1 MNRFIFSVLCI
12 FVFTTMNAGEVVIN
26 DKTKGIISYDHKIE
40 YLKTRNLELN
50 IHDVLELSE
59 NSFSLLDKNN
69 LNFGFTSFVYWF
81 RIKLV
86 NESDE
91 NKNLILAYKYPL
103 LNEIHFF
110 TINDDTLK
118 DHLKTGECKPFE
130 ERVYNNRN
138 FLYPVDLKAHESTT
152 VYIRIYNNG
161 ETIKGPLVLS
171 TNTAF
176 FIDDQK
182 TVLINFF
189 YYGFLFFALI
199 FGLFLFV
206 TNRDKTYLYFF
217 FFTLFLS
224 LFLFNTDG
232 WTYKL
237 FWRNIPWWANHST
250 VLFVIFSGI
259 SLLVFTKN
267 YLNTAKYFSV
277 IDKSIYLFIGFW
289 GILFI
294 LSFTNYPF
302 YSYIVRIVN
311 YSAVALVIFIFT
323 LTCLSFKKMF
333 VEAFYFFLSFVFLLT
348 GIVLYVMKNAGVL
361 PENTITQYGVKLGFG
376 IQILMLCFAVTYRFR
391 KRMEM
396 TNKELEERVKKR
408 TEKIQIQNREIILQR
423 DYLNYQKE
431 KLEIQRKEII
441 NSIEYA
447 QRIQNAL
454 LPTER
459 FISKIFLDGFLLFKP
474 RNIVSGDFYWIS
486 KKEELTILVAADC
499 TGHGVPG
506 AFMSMLGISFLNEII
521 NRIMIYN
528 KEIKPHEIL
537 NELTNYITGTLT
549 FNDHKENVKDGIDM
563 GICIYNHEKS
573 LLFYAGARRPLYHVR
588 DSKLTTYK
596 GDRLTVGYN
605 FNRQTNFTTHRIE
618 MKGGDIIYMFS
629 DGYIDQ
635 IGDKTKKTFRTQ
647 RFKNLL
653 KSICDYP
660 MEEQQKALEDTFIKW
675 KGNEEQIDDVLVV
688 GVKF

>member
-1 MNRFIFSVLCI
+1 MNRFILSVLCI
-12 FVFTTMNAGEVVIN
+12 FVFTTIMNAGEVVIN
-26 DKTKGIISYDHKIE
+26 DKTKGIISYDHNIE
-40 YLKTRNLELN
+40 YFKTRNQELN
-50 IHDVLELSE
+50 IYDVLDLSE
-59 NSFSLLDKNN
+59 NSFSTLDKNN

-86 NESDE
+86 NVSDA

-103 LNEIHFF
+103 LNDVHYYTVKENMLIG
-110 TINDDTLK
+110 
-118 DHLKTGECKPFE
+118 HLKTGETLPFGN
-130 ERVYNNRN
+130 RMFNSRN
-138 FLYPVDLKAHESTT
+138 FLYSVDLKANDTAT
-152 VYIRIYNNG
+152 VYIRMFNNG

-171 TNTAF
+171 TYDEF

-182 TVLINFF
+182 AVSINFF
-189 YYGFLFFALI
+189 YYGLLFFAFI
-199 FGLFLFV
+199 FGLFLFI
-206 TNRDKTYLYFF
+206 TNRDKAYLYFF

-224 LFLFNTDG
+224 LFLFNSDG
-232 WTYKL
+232 WSYKL
-237 FWRNIPWWANHST
+237 FWRNAPWWANHST
-250 VLFVIFSGI
+250 VIFVVLAAI
-259 SLLVFTKN
+259 SLLAFTKY
-267 YLNTAKYFSV
+267 YLNTLKYFSV
-277 IDKSIYLFIGFW
+277 INKSIYLFVGFW
-289 GILFI
+289 GILFM

-302 YSYIVRIVN
+302 YSYIVKIVN

-348 GIVLYVMKNAGVL
+348 GIVLYVMKNAGML
-361 PENTITQYGVKLGFG
+361 PENNITQYGIKLGFG
-376 IQILMLCFAVTYRFR
+376 IQILMLCFAVTFRFR
-391 KRMEM
+391 KLMEL

-459 FISKIFLDGFLLFKP
+459 FISKMFLDGFLLFKP
-474 RNIVSGDFYWIS
+474 RNIVSGDFYWIN
-486 KKEELTILVAADC
+486 KKEGLTILVGADC

-506 AFMSMLGISFLNEII
+506 AFMSMLGISYLNEII
-521 NRIMIYN
+521 NRIVVYN
-528 KEIKPHEIL
+528 NEIKPHEIL

-563 GICIYNHEKS
+563 GICIYNHKKS

-618 MKGGDIIYMFS
+618 MKGGDIITCFLMV
-629 DGYIDQ
+629 
-635 IGDKTKKTFRTQ
+635 T
-647 RFKNLL
+647 
-653 KSICDYP
+653 
-660 MEEQQKALEDTFIKW
+660 
-675 KGNEEQIDDVLVV
+675 
-688 GVKF
+688 